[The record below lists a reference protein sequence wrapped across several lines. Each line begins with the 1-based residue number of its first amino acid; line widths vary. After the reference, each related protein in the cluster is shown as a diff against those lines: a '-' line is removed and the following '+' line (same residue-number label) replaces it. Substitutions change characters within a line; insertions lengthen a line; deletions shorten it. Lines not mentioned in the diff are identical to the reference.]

1 MNPATQNLAAIN
13 VVDSGPQGIRFMTL
27 FGDD

>member
-1 MNPATQNLAAIN
+1 MNPAKQKTDAAN